1 MYLAKKRSSFGVGV
15 AAQIA
20 DAMTDSVL
28 IVATISTKLI
38 GYSPIAFAAWAAAK
52 AAITSSVCTAAQIA
66 ITLGSSPVVSQSG
79 SQTCL

>member
-38 GYSPIAFAAWAAAK
+38 GYSPKAFAACEAAK
-52 AAITSSVCTAAQIA
+52 AAITASVCMSSQIA
-66 ITLGSSPVVSQSG
+66 WTSADSLE
-79 SQTCL
+79 